1 MAYATSSFNDLTGRF
16 WRTTSTCGADR
27 ILATGAKS
35 LTGSHD
41 RFFIS
46 SGVITWK
53 PEYCSISV

>member
-1 MAYATSSFNDLTGRF
+1 MTGRLG
-16 WRTTSTCGADR
+16 RTTSTCGADR
-27 ILATGAKS
+27 MLATGAKS

-41 RFFIS
+41 RFLTS